1 MVVRSS
7 DGTGS
12 ERVLAPE
19 PASQTPTDWSP
30 DAKHILYDRGDIGTT
45 QIWAVPAQP
54 GGKPFPVV
62 QTGAWDRG
70 AHFSPDGKWVVFT
83 SRDSGADQVYAT
95 PFPGPGPKW
104 QVSARGGDAPR
115 WSADGKWICFW
126 NGAHNVLLKV
136 SVSSGGGRPV
146 FGAETPFING
156 AVYVSTSYRPD
167 YSLSRDGRALVNR
180 VGEQSARFTIV
191 MNWEAGG
198 KMSDLAQRNDAQA
211 CSRRPGVVVEIQ
223 IVA

>member
-1 MVVRSS
+1 METRSGRRMNASWPSAVR
-7 DGTGS
+7 
-12 ERVLAPE
+12 
-19 PASQTPTDWSP
+19 
-30 DAKHILYDRGDIGTT
+30 KRGWLENGCAIIRWNRKRKGARPRTSIADSNRLVAGCQAHSVRPWGYWDNPNLGRT
-45 QIWAVPAQP
+45 AQP

-70 AHFSPDGKWVVFT
+70 AHFSRDGKWVVFT
-83 SRDSGADQVYAT
+83 SRDSGAGQVYAT

-104 QVSARGGDAPR
+104 QVSAHGGDAPR

-191 MNWEAGG
+191 MNWEAGAG
-198 KMSDLAQRNDAQA
+198 K
-211 CSRRPGVVVEIQ
+211 
-223 IVA
+223 